1 MKKQFLLCL
10 VISSFFWSLSFAQKA
25 NLAQKVKVAS
35 ADKHY
40 NNYAFVDAIQTYE
53 RLATKGYESAD
64 MFMKLG
70 NAYFFN
76 SDFEKAAQSYE
87 KLYKLQPELAPEYYY
102 RYAQSLKSIRKEKE
116 AASVIAKF
124 ESNSGGDSRS
134 KRLKKNTNYL
144 EDIKANVGVY
154 TIENA
159 GINSKYSDY
168 GSAIVDDK
176 LIFTSARDMG
186 GIGQR
191 KDAWTG
197 QHFTNLYAAGVNG
210 ELIVSNPK
218 RYDANINSKF
228 HESTPV
234 FTKDGNTMYF
244 TRNNYLDGKKGKDVN
259 KITLLKIYRATLV
272 KNRWT
277 NVTELPFNNDNF
289 SSAHPALSP
298 DEQTLYF
305 SSDRPGTFGQSDLYK
320 VAINSNGTYGKPVNL
335 GADINTEGR
344 ETFPFVTKDNQL
356 YFASDGHPGL
366 GGLDVFTT
374 KINDDGT
381 FDEVENEGA
390 EVNSPKDDFGY
401 YRDSETNKGFFS
413 SNRDGGLGSDDIYRY
428 TRKDKCKKI
437 LKGTVTNSKT
447 GALLANSTITL
458 LDNQYKTVGETTTDA
473 SGNYSFEVMCAKSYS
488 VRAIY
493 AEYLSTE
500 VKISIPTTKGET
512 KLDIPLESSICKV
525 TVGDDLG
532 KCFGIKMIYFDLD
545 KSTIRKEA
553 ALDLAKILDV
563 LEQNPTMKIDI
574 RSHTDCRQTAE
585 YNLALS
591 ERRAKATMVWLISK
605 GIDKSRLTG
614 KGYGESQLINDC
626 GCEPTNQSNCT
637 EEQHQMNRRSEF
649 IITAL

>member
-1 MKKQFLLCL
+1 MKKQPFFYLILTILGC
-10 VISSFFWSLSFAQKA
+10 SFAFAQKA
-25 NLAQKVKVAS
+25 KLAS
-35 ADKHY
+35 ADKKY
-40 NNYAFVDAIQTYE
+40 DSYAYVDAIQTYE
-53 RLATKGYESAD
+53 RLAAKGYQSAD

-70 NAYFFN
+70 NAYYFN
-76 SDFEKAAQSYE
+76 SDFEKAALSYE
-87 KLYKLQPELAPEYYY
+87 KLYQIQPEQAPEYYY
-102 RYAQSLKSIRKEKE
+102 RYAQSLKSIGKEKE
-116 AASVIAKF
+116 AVAVLKEF
-124 ESNSGGDSRS
+124 ENKSGGDSRS
-134 KRLKKNTNYL
+134 KRLKKNSEYL
-144 EDIKANVGVY
+144 EDIRANIGIY

-159 GINSKYSDY
+159 GINSKFSDY

-176 LIFTSARDMG
+176 LIFTSARDTG

-191 KDAWTG
+191 KHTWTG
-197 QHFTNLYAAGVNG
+197 EHFTNLYAATVNG
-210 ELIVSNPK
+210 ELIASNPK

-228 HESTPV
+228 HEATPV

-244 TRNNYLDGKKGKDVN
+244 TRNNYLDGKKGKNAN
-259 KITLLKIYRATLV
+259 KVTLLKIYKATLV
-272 KNRWT
+272 NKRWT
-277 NVTELPFNNDNF
+277 NVTELPFNSDNF

-305 SSDRPGTFGQSDLYK
+305 ASDRPGTIGQSDLYK
-320 VAINSNGTYGKPVNL
+320 VAINSNGTYGEPINL
-335 GADINTEGR
+335 GTEINTEGR

-374 KINDDGT
+374 KINNDGT

-413 SNRDGGLGSDDIYRY
+413 SNRDGGLGSDDIYRFIS
-428 TRKDKCKKI
+428 KEKCKQI
-437 LKGTVTNSKT
+437 LKGTLTDKAS
-447 GALLANSTITL
+447 GAVLAGVQIVLLNKK
-458 LDNQYKTVGETTTDA
+458 YKVIGEATTDVL
-473 SGNYSFEVMCAKSYS
+473 GNYSFKVDCRKTYS
-488 VRAIY
+488 VRATKEDY
-493 AEYLSTE
+493 TSKE
-500 VKISIPTTKGET
+500 VVIKIPEITGET
-512 KLDIPLESSICKV
+512 TVDLQLEASICKV
-525 TVGDDLG
+525 TIGDDLG
-532 KCFGIKMIYFDLD
+532 KCFGIKTIYFDLD
-545 KSTIRKEA
+545 KSNIRKEA
-553 ALDLAKILDV
+553 AMDLDKILDV
-563 LEQNPTMKIDI
+563 LQQFPTMKIDI
-574 RSHTDCRQTAE
+574 RSHTDCRQTAV

-591 ERRAKATMVWLISK
+591 ERRAKATIAWLVSK

>member
-10 VISSFFWSLSFAQKA
+10 VISSFFWSSSFAQKA
-25 NLAQKVKVAS
+25 KLAY
-35 ADKHY
+35 ADKQY
-40 NNYAFVDAIQTYE
+40 DNYAFVDAIQTYE
-53 RLATKGYESAD
+53 RLAAKGYESAD
-64 MFMKLG
+64 MYMKLG
-70 NAYFFN
+70 NAYYFN
-76 SDFEKAAQSYE
+76 SDFEMAAHSYE
-87 KLYKLQPELAPEYYY
+87 KLYQLQPELASEYYY
-102 RYAQSLKSIRKEKE
+102 RYAQSLKSIGKEKE
-116 AASVIAKF
+116 AATVLAKF
-124 ESNSGGDSRS
+124 ESKSSGDSRG
-134 KRLKKNTNYL
+134 KRLKKNTSYL
-144 EDIKANVGVY
+144 EGIKANVGSY

-176 LIFTSARDMG
+176 LIFTSARDIG
-186 GIGQR
+186 GVVES

-197 QHFTNLYAAGVNG
+197 EHFTNLYDAVVNQ
-210 ELIVSNPK
+210 ELIPSNPK

-228 HESTPV
+228 HEATPV

-259 KITLLKIYRATLV
+259 KVMLLKIYKATLV
-272 KNRWT
+272 DKRWT
-277 NVTELPFNNDNF
+277 NVTELPFNSDNF

-305 SSDRPGTFGQSDLYK
+305 SSDRPGTIGQSDLYK
-320 VAINSNGTYGKPVNL
+320 VSINSNGTYGKPVNL
-335 GADINTEGR
+335 GAEINTEGR

-366 GGLDVFTT
+366 GGLDIFTT
-374 KINDDGT
+374 KINNDGT

-413 SNRDGGLGSDDIYRY
+413 SNRDGGLGSDDIYRFN
-428 TRKDKCKKI
+428 RKDKCKQI
-437 LKGTVTNSKT
+437 LKGTITDKAS
-447 GALLANSTITL
+447 GAVLAGVQMVLLNKKYEVI
-458 LDNQYKTVGETTTDA
+458 GETTTDT
-473 SGNYSFEVMCAKSYS
+473 SGKYNFKVDCRKTYS
-488 VRAIY
+488 VRATKEGYI
-493 AEYLSTE
+493 SKE
-500 VKISIPTTKGET
+500 VTIKMPEITGET
-512 KLDIPLESSICKV
+512 TVDLQLEASICKV

-532 KCFGIKMIYFDLD
+532 KCFGIKMIYFDLG
-545 KSTIRKEA
+545 KSNIRKEA
-553 ALDLAKILDV
+553 AMDLDKILDV
-563 LEQNPTMKIDI
+563 LQQIPTMKIDI
-574 RSHTDCRQTAE
+574 RSHTDCRQTAV

-591 ERRAKATMVWLISK
+591 ERRAKATIAWLVSK